1 MVNILIAENNIGY
14 VKNIM
19 QLINS
24 NFNNAR
30 ISNISTSGY
39 ETMELLKK
47 STNIDIILLELFMPD
62 IGGIEIIDKLS
73 SFQENKYKNS
83 IIILANNNNLLK
95 QFNGLKGKSVY
106 YSLKRKSDLELLIQ
120 SLGKLITE
128 KDLNNASNDL
138 KRKIT
143 IELTSLKYSLSHSGT
158 KYLIDTIEIIYLSED
173 NLTINLSKNI
183 YPIIAKRYN
192 QTCNNVKI
200 SILRA
205 TESMYYNCREKKLME
220 YFDLENA
227 VKPNIKT
234 IIQKV
239 ISNIRILQN

>member
-1 MVNILIAENNIGY
+1 M
-14 VKNIM
+14 
-19 QLINS
+19 
-24 NFNNAR
+24 
-30 ISNISTSGY
+30 
-39 ETMELLKK
+39 
-47 STNIDIILLELFMPD
+47 
-62 IGGIEIIDKLS
+62 S

-183 YPIIAKRYN
+183 YPI
-192 QTCNNVKI
+192 
-200 SILRA
+200 
-205 TESMYYNCREKKLME
+205 NCE
-220 YFDLENA
+220 A
-227 VKPNIKT
+227 I
-234 IIQKV
+234 
-239 ISNIRILQN
+239 